1 VEEVDAADEVEL
13 VDAGAADELDEEET
27 EAELD
32 VVGLT
37 TTAVA
42 AQAQTAAAE
51 VCTANAPVPHA
62 ERTQVIAADWIALDW
77 ELLH

>member
-13 VDAGAADELDEEET
+13 VDAGAADELDDEET

-42 AQAQTAAAE
+42 APAQWGISILLWTCQMEWKDEE
-51 VCTANAPVPHA
+51 VKTPN
-62 ERTQVIAADWIALDW
+62 
-77 ELLH
+77 